1 MEIIMEILIKIK
13 ATEAKISWLLVSTSM
28 GQTPTLPIMHL
39 NSISPPM
46 SLKLNTTSL

>member
-28 GQTPTLPIMHL
+28 GQTPKMVDLTLPIMHL
-39 NSISPPM
+39 NSI
-46 SLKLNTTSL
+46 LG